1 MQIFKLLKPKQ
12 KPEYVI
18 TSFVLLRL
26 LGLVYFFAFLSLAT
40 QVIPLIGEN
49 GLLPAKNFLE
59 MSVNRFAISEHAQKP
74 KVFDT
79 FRFESK
85 LDAFFNLPTIFWFK
99 ISDGMLLTLA
109 WLGVVLSFI
118 VLIGF
123 SNAILLFVLW
133 ILYMSFVH
141 IGQIFYGYGWEIQL
155 LETGFLA
162 IFLCPLLE
170 PRPFRKKPAAPV
182 IWLFRWLAFRIYLGA
197 GLIKIRGDSCWRDL
211 TCLYYHYET
220 QPIPNPLS
228 PYFHFMPKWFHKLGL
243 LWNHFVELIVPF
255 FAFYPQIARY
265 IAGILMISFQ
275 FILILSG
282 NLSFLNWLTIL
293 PCIACFDDNFF
304 RKIMPKFILSR
315 AEYATQHKVIYKP
328 QKIIAWILVIIIAWL
343 SIPVIQ
349 NLFSSRQIMNTSFN
363 QWSLVNTYGAFGS
376 VGKIRPELV
385 IEGTQDEVITQ
396 ETKWKA
402 YEFKAKPTDPYRKLP
417 IIAPYQ
423 PRIDWQIWFA
433 AMQRPEHNPWLI
445 HLIWKLLDNDKDAL
459 SLLANNPFPDKPPK
473 YIIVEFYKYNF
484 APLDDESGAVW
495 QRTYLGQWL
504 PPLSKE
510 TQVLREY
517 IRAYGWER

>member
-1 MQIFKLLKPKQ
+1 MLKLKWLNPKQ
-12 KPEYVI
+12 KPEYFI
-18 TSFVLLRL
+18 TRFVLLRL
-26 LGLVYFFAFLSLAT
+26 LGFVYFFAFLSLAT

-59 MSVNRFAISEHAQKP
+59 
-74 KVFDT
+74 T
-79 FRFESK
+79 FRFDSK

-99 ISDGMLLTLA
+99 ISDNMLLILSWFGVLLSFVVMIGFA
-109 WLGVVLSFI
+109 NVPIMVVLWF
-118 VLIGF
+118 
-123 SNAILLFVLW
+123 
-133 ILYMSFVH
+133 LYMSFVH
-141 IGQIFYGYGWEIQL
+141 IGQLFYGYGWEIQL

-162 IFLCPLLE
+162 VFLCPLLDMK
-170 PRPFRKKPAAPV
+170 PFPKTAPPKAV

-197 GLIKIRGDSCWRDL
+197 GLIKIRADSCWRDL

-228 PYFHFMPKWFHKLGL
+228 PYFHFMPKWFHKLGV
-243 LWNHFVELIVPF
+243 LWNHFVELVVPW

-282 NLSFLNWLTIL
+282 NLSFLNWITIV
-293 PCIACFDDNFF
+293 PIIACFDDNFF
-304 RKIMPKFILSR
+304 RKIMPKWIINK
-315 AEYATQHKVIYKP
+315 AEFATAHKRFYKP
-328 QKIIAWILVIIIAWL
+328 QKFIAWALVILIVWL
-343 SIPVIQ
+343 SIPVVQ
-349 NLFSSRQIMNTSFN
+349 NLLSSRQIMNTSFN
-363 QWSLVNTYGAFGS
+363 QWNLVNTYGAFGS
-376 VGKIRPELV
+376 VGKMRGELV
-385 IEGTQDEVITQ
+385 IEGTNDNIITQ

-473 YIIVEFYKYNF
+473 YIKVDYYIYKF
-484 APLDDESGAVW
+484 APLDDKSGAVW
-495 QRTYLGQWL
+495 TREYIGQWL
-504 PPLSKE
+504 PPLSRE
-510 TQVLREY
+510 IQGLGEY
-517 IRAYGWER
+517 INAYGWKN